1 MRKANSSLY
10 TPAIVGRGRSCHEP
24 CHFGSS
30 QVKKNPQL
38 YLKPNAHERGIL
50 LFKVFVYIILRGF
63 WYPYG
68 LCLCKRTCLQHV
80 KIWYAINSELLQH
93 SLSQCS
99 QKEGCKRGVGPQNVL
114 HKNTLPNTLV
124 ELVRL
129 MCVPKSTKQS
139 TMSCSTLSRSS
150 LHILK
155 ILNFL
160 SAFK

>member
-10 TPAIVGRGRSCHEP
+10 TPAIVGRGRACHEP

-30 QVKKNPQL
+30 QVKKKKKKPRL
-38 YLKPNAHERGIL
+38 YLKPNAHEQGIL

-68 LCLCKRTCLQHV
+68 LCLCKRTCLNHV
-80 KIWYAINSELLQH
+80 KIWYAINSELLWH
-93 SLSQCS
+93 SLLQCS
-99 QKEGCKRGVGPQNVL
+99 KREGGLQKRSWTSKCSSQKHSCGISATGVCS
-114 HKNTLPNTLV
+114 K
-124 ELVRL
+124 
-129 MCVPKSTKQS
+129 KQK
-139 TMSCSTLSRSS
+139 TQCPVALLAS
-150 LHILK
+150 LHNLK